1 MNSNVCNFGLDEL
14 KRSLQQRGIPVPL
27 ISLGYLPRNWRCG
40 RKVHKNG
47 RCVFHAEDKDPVD
60 FNKALIQELNIMA
73 GQDRYDFTGFIFPKL
88 DFSARTFDKPAY
100 FTGAIFKDEAK
111 FVKATFHEVAKF
123 DGCEFQK
130 VTYFDEAT
138 FGGIASFVGS
148 KFKEMV
154 QFKRAKFHKKTE
166 FINSSFKMSDFGG
179 TEFNKEVVFFNT
191 KFLGLTRF
199 TNTLFNETHFKKVVF
214 DGPVWFQF
222 TRFKKD
228 ILFLGTKF
236 RRGVSFTDSMFYG
249 DKAYFQATF
258 HKGAYFARTIFRSAL
273 FIYTTLHD
281 AAYFVNCVFIGP
293 TLFHNIL
300 TTTKGEIL
308 KFIGDPSKGI
318 PDLQQFLNGLD
329 TTDKDKFE
337 SFWGKDLEQLKTI
350 MRNGKIALK
359 MVSFKETDVVF
370 VKFLNVEWDRKR
382 IGIGPLRMERIVIYD
397 EKLLENSVRRGD
409 YETVAH
415 IYWGLRHNYEKSG
428 RYAEAGDFYISEME
442 MRRLQNSPPPLRK
455 GSKMTIWERI
465 RWTILSWG
473 WWRRNLLSPL
483 AIYKYLS
490 LYGESYTLAG
500 LWILGTIFLFTF
512 LRTLLPPQGGPSPDI
527 LDNPLTRSILAL
539 FQLRGEETIDNIE
552 RIIGAIL
559 TGNLFIAL
567 RRRLE
572 RR

>member
-1 MNSNVCNFGLDEL
+1 MNSNVCTFGLDEL
-14 KRSLQQRGIPVPL
+14 ESLLQQRGIPVPL

-40 RKVHKNG
+40 REVYKNG
-47 RCVFHAEDKDPVD
+47 RCIFHAEDKDPID
-60 FNKALIQELNIMA
+60 FNEALIQELNIMA

-88 DFSARTFDKPAY
+88 DFSAREFDKPAY
-100 FTGAIFKDEAK
+100 FTGATFNDEVK

-138 FGGIASFVGS
+138 FGGVASFVGS

-154 QFKRAKFHKKTE
+154 QFKRAKFHKETE

-179 TEFNKEVVFFNT
+179 TEFNKDVVFLNT

-199 TNTLFNETHFKKVVF
+199 TGTLFNETRFERVVF
-214 DGPVWFQF
+214 NGPVWFQF

-236 RRGVSFTDSMFYG
+236 RRGVSFIDSMFYG

-273 FIYTTLHD
+273 FIHTTLHD

-293 TLFHNIL
+293 TLFHNIH

-308 KFIGDPSKGI
+308 KFIGNPSKGI
-318 PDLQQFLNGLD
+318 SDLQQFLNGLD
-329 TTDKDKFE
+329 TTDKEKLE
-337 SFWGKDLEQLKTI
+337 SFWGKDFEQLKTI

-359 MVSFKETDVVF
+359 MVSFKETDMVF

-490 LYGESYTLAG
+490 LYGESYVLAS
-500 LWILGTIFLFTF
+500 LWIFITVLLFTF
-512 LRTLLPPQGGPSPDI
+512 LRAHLPSQGGQSTGL
-527 LDNPLTRSILAL
+527 LDNLARSIFAL